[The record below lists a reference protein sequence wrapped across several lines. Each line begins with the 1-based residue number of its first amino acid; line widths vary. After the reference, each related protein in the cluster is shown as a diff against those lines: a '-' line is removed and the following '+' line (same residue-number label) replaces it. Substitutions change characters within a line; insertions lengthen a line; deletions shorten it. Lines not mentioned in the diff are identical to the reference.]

1 MWGTG
6 CVCSEPLERLSR
18 WRRWLK
24 TNERLE
30 HQPSAVNL
38 CAEVDL
44 EVLGVVKDVQE
55 SAALVKLGDAEEMV
69 QKLESSKILIWNK
82 LGLIPKRQEPS
93 GEKQRSFSGMLG

>member
-1 MWGTG
+1 M
-6 CVCSEPLERLSR
+6 ERLPR

-24 TNERLE
+24 TNGCWGNE

-55 SAALVKLGDAEEMV
+55 SAALVKLGDAGEMV
-69 QKLESSKILIWNK
+69 QKLERYKNLIWNSEQIRPHS
-82 LGLIPKRQEPS
+82 LNDNSHRERNRGLFLEC
-93 GEKQRSFSGMLG
+93 